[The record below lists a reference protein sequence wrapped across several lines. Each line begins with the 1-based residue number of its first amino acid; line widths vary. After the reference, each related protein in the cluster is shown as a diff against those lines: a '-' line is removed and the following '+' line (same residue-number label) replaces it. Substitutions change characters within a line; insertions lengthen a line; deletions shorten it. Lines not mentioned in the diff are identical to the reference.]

1 MKKQMYNKRASILNT
16 ISAER
21 RSVSPPEAENVS
33 FYSFASNATAAD
45 HQPPLL
51 YNFESTVA
59 SILYKFSQFQLCS
72 TSTFF
77 FQLSAGQT
85 ICFALGAGLHQ
96 QCWERSVE
104 MEEFILGLKRLFRET
119 ANDCSIVRPL
129 KLESFF
135 WPDLTVRLLKESG
148 A

>member
-33 FYSFASNATAAD
+33 FYSFASNATAD

-59 SILYKFSQFQLCS
+59 SILYKF
-72 TSTFF
+72 
-77 FQLSAGQT
+77 
-85 ICFALGAGLHQ
+85 
-96 QCWERSVE
+96 
-104 MEEFILGLKRLFRET
+104 
-119 ANDCSIVRPL
+119 
-129 KLESFF
+129 
-135 WPDLTVRLLKESG
+135 
-148 A
+148 

>member
-77 FQLSAGQT
+77 LQLSAGQT
-85 ICFALGAGLHQ
+85 ICFALGAGLHH

-135 WPDLTVRLLKESG
+135 WPDLKVRL
-148 A
+148 